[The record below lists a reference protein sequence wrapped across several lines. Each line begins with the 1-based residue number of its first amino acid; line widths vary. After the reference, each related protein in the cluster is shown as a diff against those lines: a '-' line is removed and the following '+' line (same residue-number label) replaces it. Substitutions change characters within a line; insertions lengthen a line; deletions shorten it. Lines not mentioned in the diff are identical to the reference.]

1 MDLLLILMP
10 HLLIFS
16 IKRLEKSRAK
26 GNEKPTLM
34 DLPNDFLFDVFARLP
49 VKSLCHIRSVSKTSL
64 SILDNPFFATLRLLP
79 ATNIVVVELPQLM
92 LLTHSWS
99 P

>member
-1 MDLLLILMP
+1 MP

-16 IKRLEKSRAK
+16 IKGLGKWRAK

-49 VKSLCHIRSVSKTSL
+49 QAVDAYW
-64 SILDNPFFATLRLLP
+64 SILSEKKF
-79 ATNIVVVELPQLM
+79 
-92 LLTHSWS
+92 
-99 P
+99 

>member
-1 MDLLLILMP
+1 MKGILGSCWFGRNFVTGCIDLLLVLMP

-16 IKRLEKSRAK
+16 IKGLGKWRAK

-49 VKSLCHIRSVSKTSL
+49 QAVDAYW
-64 SILDNPFFATLRLLP
+64 SILSEKKF
-79 ATNIVVVELPQLM
+79 
-92 LLTHSWS
+92 
-99 P
+99 